1 LTQASETGDWFF
13 VVLFP
18 DTFPTSSTTTTTT
31 TTATPLIGTTKAM
44 NSPPGAIAPAQD
56 TTTHNT
62 ESDDDKELNDYLVP
76 ETLSRIPDWLLP
88 CHLVSAVFH
97 YLQAFILFSFAG
109 RDQTK
114 WPIYTNFPSQDDFN
128 PDFYGVPLAEQSG
141 TLSVTLLGAMYL
153 LFSAFYHTC
162 AIIPCGRYQYEWY
175 LRRSQSPFRWVDHC
189 ISEGLMKMVIAILAG
204 VSDAHLL
211 FSIFVLVSNGVI
223 FNFVHE
229 QLNAKAR
236 CDGYQQVNTSFY
248 MSFVPLL
255 CTWIVI
261 LVYQAGASSSDT
273 TTVPKYVG
281 ATIILMLL
289 FDIIFILLFIL
300 QWRQYNVFEDYAFGE
315 FCFILLSFTRKTFL
329 AWISYGAATTGY

>member
-1 LTQASETGDWFF
+1 
-13 VVLFP
+13 
-18 DTFPTSSTTTTTT
+18 
-31 TTATPLIGTTKAM
+31 M
-44 NSPPGAIAPAQD
+44 NSAPGAIAPTTQD
-56 TTTHNT
+56 NNKVNTTTAAAAAATTASET
-62 ESDDDKELNDYLVP
+62 EDTELNDYLVP
-76 ETLSRIPDWLLP
+76 ETLSSIPEWLLP
-88 CHLVSAVFH
+88 CHLVSAVFY

-114 WPIYTNFPSQDDFN
+114 WPIYTNFPSQDYFN
-128 PDFYGVPLAEQSG
+128 PDLYGIPLVEASG
-141 TLSVTLLGAMYL
+141 ELNLTMLAAMYL
-153 LFSAFYHTC
+153 LLSAMYHTC
-162 AIIPCGRYQYEWY
+162 AIIPCGRYHYEWY
-175 LRRSQSPFRWVDHC
+175 LRRSQSPFRWLDHC
-189 ISEGLMKMVIAILAG
+189 ISEGLMKMVIALLAG

-261 LVYQAGASSSDT
+261 LAYYSGGNRSDDNAPKHVGT
-273 TTVPKYVG
+273 TM
-281 ATIILMLL
+281 ILMLL
-289 FDIIFILLFIL
+289 FDIIFIVLFLL